1 MDSKKTKN
9 IIKSI
14 LKNKGGITTLIFM
27 EKNMEIR
34 ARPKRSYF
42 YIQNQGEINM
52 GAVLA
57 FVAGAIVGIWAMC
70 LLQINR

>member
-1 MDSKKTKN
+1 
-9 IIKSI
+9 
-14 LKNKGGITTLIFM
+14 
-27 EKNMEIR
+27 MEIR

-42 YIQNQGEINM
+42 YTQNQGEINM

-57 FVAGAIVGIWAMC
+57 FVAGAIVGIGAMC

>member
-1 MDSKKTKN
+1 MEK
-9 IIKSI
+9 IWKSGQDR
-14 LKNKGGITTLIFM
+14 KGLIF
-27 EKNMEIR
+27 
-34 ARPKRSYF
+34 YT
-42 YIQNQGEINM
+42 QNQGEINM

>member
-1 MDSKKTKN
+1 MKEREVTETESLEYN
-9 IIKSI
+9 HIVSA
-14 LKNKGGITTLIFM
+14 
-27 EKNMEIR
+27 EIR

-42 YIQNQGEINM
+42 YTQNQGEINM

-57 FVAGAIVGIWAMC
+57 FVAGSIIGIGIMC